1 MLIRRARGVCPG
13 PPFNP
18 IWVVCCGVCG
28 RHVSLVVCIHIL
40 VPPPALHRVQV
51 LSPRILKTLASNSH
65 LLLLFPLSLRYE
77 MHCWLWIWDVG
88 EQATLA
94 PAPAPRQCRNDANQS
109 VLAHHPFGP
118 SSSSSSASQPI
129 CFRKI
134 QGRGAH
140 PCQVP
145 RPLDWPMSP
154 FQQFRA

>member
-1 MLIRRARGVCPG
+1 MSWASFQPDMGGVLWCVRTPCLSRRP
-13 PPFNP
+13 
-18 IWVVCCGVCG
+18 
-28 RHVSLVVCIHIL
+28 HSHIGT
-40 VPPPALHRVQV
+40 PPALQRLQV

-94 PAPAPRQCRNDANQS
+94 PVPTPRQCRNDANQS

-145 RPLDWPMSP
+145 RPLDWTMSP